1 MIEEPSNFSP
11 YADISW
17 EKIDKVKFHTYGAC
31 LFTLLSSA
39 LYPISVVKTRVQ
51 VRRQNAADANSL
63 KVVKNIL
70 TDDGVKGLYRG
81 FTTTAIGAIPGR
93 AMFLATLEISKES
106 TTKLLSEVNLPEATK
121 TTVANGVA
129 GLVSSL
135 MAELYYVPL
144 DVVTQRLMVQGLP
157 GVTKYDGGV
166 HAFRKIL
173 HTDGVRGLYRGFGMS
188 VITYC
193 PSATVWWGA
202 YGASQHTIWKSMGY
216 IDGQHPGEMLV
227 VSAQAAG
234 GVVAGAASSVIT
246 APSDTIKTRLQV
258 MENKEGHKPTIIGTA
273 KQLINEDGWRGFYRG
288 LGPRFLNMSL
298 WGTSMIVTYE
308 YLKRLSVKP
317 LQQ

>member
-1 MIEEPSNFSP
+1 MIEDPSNLSP

-17 EKIDKVKFHTYGAC
+17 EKIDKVKFHTYGAG
-31 LFTLLSSA
+31 LFTLLSTA

-51 VRRQNAADANSL
+51 VGRRNAVHTSSL
-63 KVVKNIL
+63 RIFKSIL
-70 TDDGVKGLYRG
+70 KDDGVKGLYRG
-81 FTTTAIGAIPGR
+81 FTTTATGAIPGR

-106 TTKLLSEVNLPEATK
+106 TSKLLSDVNLPDATK
-121 TTVANGVA
+121 TAVANGVA

-135 MAELYYVPL
+135 ISELYYVPL

-157 GVTKYDGGV
+157 GVAKYNGGI

-173 HTDGVRGLYRGFGMS
+173 HTDGVCGLYRGFGMS
-188 VITYC
+188 VATYC
-193 PSATVWWGA
+193 PSTTVWWGA
-202 YGASQHTIWKSMGY
+202 YGASQHAIWKSLGFA
-216 IDGQHPGEMLV
+216 DGQHPGEVLV
-227 VSAQAAG
+227 VSVQAAG

-246 APSDTIKTRLQV
+246 TPLDTIKTRLQV

-317 LQQ
+317 MPQ